1 METSGKTGL
10 AYFGQCGLVE
20 IVSGQVQNLGQQEQE
35 PRECEQDGAENTYE
49 YVLAEQPR
57 MERQACGELVVQG
70 ECPSGAKVCTGQ
82 A

>member
-20 IVSGQVQNLGQQEQE
+20 IVSGQVQNQGQQEQE

-49 YVLAEQPR
+49 YVLAE
-57 MERQACGELVVQG
+57 
-70 ECPSGAKVCTGQ
+70 
-82 A
+82 